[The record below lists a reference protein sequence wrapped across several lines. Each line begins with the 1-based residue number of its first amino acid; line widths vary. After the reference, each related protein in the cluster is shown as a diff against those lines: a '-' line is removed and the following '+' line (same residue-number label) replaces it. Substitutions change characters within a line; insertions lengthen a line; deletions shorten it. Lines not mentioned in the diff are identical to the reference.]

1 MLFSYLIA
9 WARGFPGDS
18 DGKESAC
25 SAGDPGSITGWGRCP
40 GEGNCNLL
48 QHPCQENPMDGGP
61 WQATVHGVTKSWTQ
75 RSDFTQ
81 SEAVVLYGTIVMAD
95 LLFLLPALKSN
106 NSVSRRQR
114 WHVYRGKPVLRFP
127 VTEARQKCPHGG
139 DTM

>member
-1 MLFSYLIA
+1 
-9 WARGFPGDS
+9 
-18 DGKESAC
+18 
-25 SAGDPGSITGWGRCP
+25 
-40 GEGNCNLL
+40 
-48 QHPCQENPMDGGP
+48 MDGGA

-75 RSDFTQ
+75 LSDFTQ